1 MYTLIGSLK
10 TRAFRVAWM
19 LNELGQT
26 FEHDPSPPRNPKL
39 ADINPSLKVPVL
51 KDGDEAIIDSVAICQ
66 YLADKHGQL
75 TFPAG
80 TISRAHQDSF
90 TQFSV
95 DDVEL
100 SLWVAA
106 KHSFALPEELRV
118 PDVKRACHFDFD
130 RAMTALSTR
139 LADRQ
144 FVMGENSQCRIC
156 CSAIARCGRAPSVGR
171 YRTATSRITWP
182 ASTPVQHI
190 SRRTRCAKPRETA
203 ATANRLS

>member
-118 PDVKRACHFDFD
+118 PDVKRACQFDFD

-144 FVMGENSQCRIC
+144 FVMGEKFTVPDLLLGHCAMWAR
-156 CSAIARCGRAPSVGR
+156 AIGWAIPDGNVADYVARVHAR
-171 YRTATSRITWP
+171 P
-182 ASTPVQHI
+182 AYLKTHEM
-190 SRRTRCAKPRETA
+190 RKA
-203 ATANRLS
+203 A